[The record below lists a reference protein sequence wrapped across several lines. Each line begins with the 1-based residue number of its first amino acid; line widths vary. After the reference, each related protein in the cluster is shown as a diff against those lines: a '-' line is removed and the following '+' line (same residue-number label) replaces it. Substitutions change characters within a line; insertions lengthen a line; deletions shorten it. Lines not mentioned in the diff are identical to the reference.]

1 MKTLIPLHRA
11 LLGLGLGLCAWG
23 WSDAQPPA
31 PMARAGENVQDGAS
45 AKAEAQPVVVPFKM
59 LPSNHMVVELKLNGK
74 GPYRFIF
81 DLGAPVTLVNGK
93 TAEESGAI
101 PKNAPRSFMMG
112 VRGEGKA
119 EKLEM
124 GDLQASEV
132 PVIVMDHPALKALSG
147 ILGRPLV
154 GIVGYT
160 FWARYKMTIDYQAK
174 QMTFV
179 PIDFEVRDLMKDLPE
194 RMSGS
199 KKRQTIMLAPRSL
212 WGLTVAEPSDGL
224 SSRGVPIEGVVPGSP
239 AETAGLKPGDI
250 LMAIDGRWT
259 SSVADSFD
267 AAQTIAPGKTVAVH
281 ILRDG
286 VEVERMLTPAE
297 GI

>member
-1 MKTLIPLHRA
+1 MKHA
-11 LLGLGLGLCAWG
+11 LLRLSLGLLTCAVMPTVLHAAN
-23 WSDAQPPA
+23 DDTPEAVTAKTEA
-31 PMARAGENVQDGAS
+31 P
-45 AKAEAQPVVVPFKM
+45 PVVVPFKM

-119 EKLEM
+119 ESLEM
-124 GDLQASEV
+124 GALKASDV
-132 PVIVMDHPALKALSG
+132 PMIVMDHPALKALSG

-160 FWARYKMTIDYQAK
+160 FWARYKMTINYQAK
-174 QMTFV
+174 EMTFT
-179 PIDFEVRDLMKDLPE
+179 PIDFEVRDLMKDLPD
-194 RMSGS
+194 RMSGP

-212 WGLTVAEPSDGL
+212 WGLTVAEPTDGL
-224 SSRGVPIEGVVPGSP
+224 SSRGVPIESIVPGSP
-239 AETAGLKPGDI
+239 AEAAGLKPGDI
-250 LMAIDGRWT
+250 LAAIDGRWT
-259 SSVADSFD
+259 TSVPDALD
-267 AAQTIAPGKTVAVH
+267 AAQTVPPGKTVAVH
-281 ILRDG
+281 IVRDG